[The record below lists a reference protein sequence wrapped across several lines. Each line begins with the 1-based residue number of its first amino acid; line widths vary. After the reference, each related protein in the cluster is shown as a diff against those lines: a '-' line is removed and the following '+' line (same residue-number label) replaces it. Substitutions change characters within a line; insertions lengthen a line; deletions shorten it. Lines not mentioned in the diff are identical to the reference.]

1 LRKEFVT
8 NIARLRLAKTMKFTP
23 YLIILVLFSSCTFEE
38 NVKFEKI
45 KNVQLARVEDGMMIL
60 SAEAWFYN
68 PNDLAGKLKSI
79 DIGLM
84 LNNKTIAKISHHDNI
99 KIGKQASF
107 SVPFRASFATEAI
120 RESFVSSIF
129 TLLTGNKLQLHFVG
143 EIQVG
148 TWGFTQTVPVDY
160 YAEVKL

>member
-1 LRKEFVT
+1 
-8 NIARLRLAKTMKFTP
+8 M
-23 YLIILVLFSSCTFEE
+23 
-38 NVKFEKI
+38 KFEKI
-45 KNVQLARVEDGMMIL
+45 RSVQLTRVEDGMMNL

-79 DIGLM
+79 DIELM
-84 LNNKTIAKISHHDNI
+84 LNNKILAKVSHHDNI
-99 KIGKQASF
+99 KIAKQASF
-107 SVPFRASFATEAI
+107 SVPFTARFATEAI
-120 RESFVSSIF
+120 RENFVSSIF